1 MSGITKAVSL
11 RSHIIWL
18 NQLRILMNF
27 LLSIAGRTLQVR
39 IRKNETAVNKTYL
52 INLRHLTAPTELKKV
67 SHELCDC
74 EGKRQRKVVLFYV
87 IYLFFSL
94 MTVTRKN
101 LTMSQDIKI
110 LGKWTWSV
118 AGLHSITAGETMDLC
133 CILQENATWWI
144 HLSLFLLIVNW
155 LECAQFT
162 CLKRKQS
169 NEMTKT

>member
-1 MSGITKAVSL
+1 MIKSVKNTDEFFYSV
-11 RSHIIWL
+11 
-18 NQLRILMNF
+18 
-27 LLSIAGRTLQVR
+27 LLVRTLQVR

-101 LTMSQDIKI
+101 LTMSQDIKL
-110 LGKWTWSV
+110 LGK
-118 AGLHSITAGETMDLC
+118 
-133 CILQENATWWI
+133 
-144 HLSLFLLIVNW
+144 
-155 LECAQFT
+155 
-162 CLKRKQS
+162 
-169 NEMTKT
+169 